1 MSKKIAMKVIPALL
15 LAGFSG
21 AAAAAGFSLFSQGS
35 GLGNAFAG
43 SAAKSSDAS
52 TIYYNPAG
60 MTQLQA
66 REASGGLYF
75 GRPVFKFDD
84 DGSRVGVFNV
94 FGDGG
99 DAGSWAAIPNGY
111 LSWALTKDLYV
122 GIGVGAPFGQAT
134 KYDDPWKGSAQSNEF
149 DIKTINI
156 NPSIAFRVN
165 EMFSIGGGV
174 SWQKLEADYYK
185 RLAITPGAAGVTAHV
200 NLEDDAWG
208 WNIGV
213 LFTPSPSTKVGL
225 SYRSSIKYNT
235 DGSNT
240 LKSNGWPGANQVYLG
255 AVLSGVQ
262 SNVKADVELP
272 ALAILSV
279 AQKLNDQWELLGDV
293 SWMGW
298 DSIQHI
304 DVDHSSGSR
313 NGRLLLSLPALFE
326 NTYRIALGSNYTYS
340 DALKFMFGVAYDK
353 SPVKNSQTRLAS
365 LPDNDR
371 IWWATGAEWKPD
383 RNQRLELGLMYEY
396 IQGASINHFESPASG
411 VLKGD
416 YNGSGVWVIG
426 GQYSIAF

>member
-1 MSKKIAMKVIPALL
+1 MSQKISLKVIPALL

-21 AAAAAGFSLFSQGS
+21 AAVASGFALFSQGS
-35 GLGNAFAG
+35 GMGNAWAG

-84 DGSRVGVFNV
+84 DGSRVGVFNL

-111 LSWALTKDLYV
+111 LSWALNKDLYV
-122 GIGVGAPFGQAT
+122 GIGIGAPFGQST

-149 DIKTINI
+149 EIKTINI
-156 NPSIAFRVN
+156 NPSIAYRVN

-174 SWQKLEADYYK
+174 SWQKIEADYYR
-185 RLAITPGAAGVTAHV
+185 RLAILPGYAGVKAHV

-225 SYRSSIKYNT
+225 SYRSSINYHT
-235 DGSNT
+235 TGSNT
-240 LKSNGWPGANQVYLG
+240 LKSDGWPGADRVYLG

-262 SNVKADVELP
+262 SNVKADVEVP
-272 ALAILSV
+272 ALAILS
-279 AQKLNDQWELLGDV
+279 ATQKLSDQWELLGDV

-304 DVDHSSGSR
+304 DIDHSNGLQS
-313 NGRLLLSLPALFE
+313 GRLLQSLPAEFQ
-326 NTYRIALGSNYTYS
+326 NTYRIALGTNYTYS
-340 DALKFMFGVAYDK
+340 EALKFMFGIAYDK
-353 SPVKNSQTRLAS
+353 TPVKNSQTRLTA

-371 IWWATGAEWKPD
+371 IWWATGAEWKPEK
-383 RNQRLELGLMYEY
+383 NQRLELGLMYEY
-396 IQGASINHFESPASG
+396 IQDAGINHTEVG
-411 VLKGD
+411 QGTVRGNYKGD
-416 YNGSGVWVIG
+416 GVWIIG